1 MATQASSFERFETR
15 AGWGEPASDTG
26 RGQETDG
33 YCLRPVPNEGIYF
46 FRKAINNSGVVRQSD
61 PKARARCWRWIATTA
76 AGTLLLAA
84 LLWPNVYGMVTGYQ
98 IEELKLR
105 QQRLIAER
113 SELELQ
119 EARLLSPERLE
130 ELARAQDFID
140 PAPAQVVHLAP
151 QPDGSLAVLD
161 TRSR

>member
-1 MATQASSFERFETR
+1 MATQASSFERFETG
-15 AGWGEPASDTG
+15 AGWGEPAAEAG
-26 RGQETDG
+26 RRRKAEPCG
-33 YCLRPVPNEGIYF
+33 LRPVPNEEIYF
-46 FRKAINNSGVVRQSD
+46 FRKAIDNSGVVRQSD
-61 PKARARCWRWIATTA
+61 PQTRARCWRWIATTA
-76 AGTLLLAA
+76 AGTVVLAA

-113 SELELQ
+113 SELELL

-151 QPDGSLAVLD
+151 QPDGSLAALD